1 MIAIWLACAGSA
13 HSDEPLAETPTQ
25 ETTVVQEAT
34 AEDLAR
40 AWGAERTGEAQVQT
54 KVLDKHTGLDAIGV
68 YESSTGRYL
77 PVVVL
82 QGEVLEGPDG
92 FRRFVE
98 LDGRTDAL
106 RVAGAYSHLQLG
118 LLTEV
123 LGDWRVHRKAATWP
137 DPRWDGDELVF
148 LVQDGGEQELRVTL
162 AANGTPTEVGRQD
175 GRGMFLSPRR
185 ASGNR

>member
-13 HSDEPLAETPTQ
+13 HSDEPLSAPPTE

-68 YESSTGRYL
+68 YETSTGRWL
-77 PVVVL
+77 PAVVV
-82 QGEVLEGPDG
+82 QGEVLVGAAG
-92 FRRFVE
+92 FQRFVQ
-98 LDGRTDAL
+98 LDGRDDPL

-118 LLTEV
+118 LISEV
-123 LGDWRVHRKAATWP
+123 LGEFRAHRKAATWP
-137 DPRWDGDELVF
+137 NPRWEGDELVF

-162 AANGTPTEVGRQD
+162 AEDGTPTEVGRRD
-175 GRGMFLSPRR
+175 GSGLFLSPRR
-185 ASGNR
+185 TDGTR